1 MKFSN
6 ANANAVRAIPNNG
19 GWWGVGA
26 ILYDFNPSASSFC
39 QNKQFIKKKKKN
51 FCFIDYAVVFGI
63 AYLHWFKK

>member
-39 QNKQFIKKKKKN
+39 QNKKFLKKKKKK
-51 FCFIDYAVVFGI
+51 ISA
-63 AYLHWFKK
+63 L